1 MKNFFLIALN
11 ILFLFINIS
20 STNFL
25 DIKLNQEEKRLLQEE
40 YKELYR
46 PQIHYTPSKNWIND
60 PNGLVY
66 YNGIYHLYYQFNPKG
81 NEWGNMSWGHAT
93 STDLIHWKEQPVA
106 IEPNDLGYIYSG
118 SCIIDKENTAGYGAN
133 TLFAIYTSC
142 DLNIQQQSI
151 AYSNDEGQSFIN
163 YPGNPVIPNDDG
175 NLRDPKVFWHEET
188 KKWIMVL
195 AKGILKGIEIYGSK
209 DLKEWEHLSKF
220 YVEIPEMAETQWEC
234 PDLFELDYKDSKK
247 WVFIVNVNPRI
258 GVLGS
263 GTMYFIGNFNG
274 THFIEDKLDY
284 PIWFDYG
291 MDNYAGVTYFNTGKR
306 RILIGWMNNW
316 LYANNV
322 PCSPWRS
329 AMTLPRELKLIEYEE
344 KPILANT
351 VIKEIDKIAGS
362 WKKVENEF
370 NAGDAYQLKIQIEL
384 DKNSIVTLNNRKG
397 ERFTF
402 EINSESRKLIVIR
415 NASTGKSDFNEA
427 FVVPE
432 IEAPLNVF
440 GQIVTL
446 DIFVDQSS
454 IEILTESGSMS
465 MTNLVFPSSIY
476 NRLSVEGAY
485 FVAQVRTLKSI
496 WN

>member
-1 MKNFFLIALN
+1 MKNIFLIALN
-11 ILFLFINIS
+11 ILFLFANMS
-20 STNFL
+20 SKNFL
-25 DIKLNQEEKRLLQEE
+25 DIKLNQEKKRLLQEE

-93 STDLIHWKEQPVA
+93 SKDLIHWEEQPVA
-106 IEPNDLGYIYSG
+106 ISPNDLGFIFSG
-118 SCIIDKENTAGYGAN
+118 SCIIDKENTAGFGEN
-133 TLFAIYTSC
+133 TLFSLYTSC

-151 AYSNDEGQSFIN
+151 AYSNNEGQSFIN

-195 AKGILKGIEIYGSK
+195 AKGIAKGIEIYGSK
-209 DLKEWEHLSKF
+209 NLKEWEHLSKF
-220 YVEIPEMAETQWEC
+220 YVELPKMPETQWEC
-234 PDLFELDYKDSKK
+234 PDLIELDYKDSKK
-247 WVFIVNVNPRI
+247 WVLIVSVNPRI

-263 GTMYFIGNFNG
+263 GAMYFIGNFNG

-284 PIWFDYG
+284 PIWLDYG

-316 LYANNV
+316 LYAGDV

-329 AMTLPRELKLIEYEE
+329 TLTLPRELKLIEYEE

-351 VIKEIDKIAGS
+351 IVEEIEKIAGS
-362 WKKVENEF
+362 WKKVEDEF
-370 NAGDAYQLKIQIEL
+370 NTGDAYQLKIQIDL
-384 DKNSIVTLNNRKG
+384 DKNTAVTLKNEKG
-397 ERFTF
+397 ERFVF
-402 EINSESRKLIVIR
+402 EIDSESRKIIVIR
-415 NASTGKSDFNEA
+415 NSATGKTDFNGA
-427 FVVPE
+427 FAVPS

-440 GQIVTL
+440 GHSVTL

-454 IEILTESGSMS
+454 IEIFTESGTMC

-485 FVAQVRTLKSI
+485 FTAQIRTLKSI